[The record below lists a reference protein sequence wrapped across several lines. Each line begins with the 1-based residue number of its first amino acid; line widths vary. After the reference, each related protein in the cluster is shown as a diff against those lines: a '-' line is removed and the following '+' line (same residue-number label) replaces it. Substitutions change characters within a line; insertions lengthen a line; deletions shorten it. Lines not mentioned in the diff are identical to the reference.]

1 MTTIFNKPARQIYFW
16 MDCKR
21 TFDVLIIW
29 DLITIQMDQKI
40 FVLFLFV
47 VALTLWMK
55 KMLICFYPFVI
66 VVL

>member
-1 MTTIFNKPARQIYFW
+1 MTTIFKKPARQTYFW

-47 VALTLWMK
+47 VALTLWTK
-55 KMLICFYPFVI
+55 KVLICFYPFLI